1 MKIWQTISL
10 IAAIFSS
17 LGLISSCGDSSLDT
31 LTGGGIGGTG
41 YVSSGTI
48 TAFGSIVVN
57 GVTFDTKEARIFVSG
72 KEKGTGQQ
80 ALLNYLD
87 LGQVVLVE
95 GTADESSGIASHVR
109 YTPNVVGPVTSIVDI
124 GPRIKRFTV
133 LGQTIIGNSNTIVRS
148 GSLEAIQK
156 NNLIEVSGLVDEEGT
171 IRAIY
176 IKKLANSFDPSMEIE
191 VKGRM
196 QHLDLVNKTFQINEL
211 IISYSQANFIDL
223 TEEELLNNSN
233 QWVHVR
239 GRMESNNYVVAA
251 EIQPAPES
259 RITNAEWADLEA
271 FITDFISE
279 DDFVVGL
286 VKAKIHENAR
296 FEGGGKQDLRRG
308 LKIRIKGRVVNKV
321 LWAQYIDIS
330 Q

>member
-10 IAAIFSS
+10 IVAIFSS

-31 LTGGGIGGTG
+31 LAGGGIGGTG
-41 YVSSGTI
+41 YGSSGTI

-57 GVTFDTKEARIFVSG
+57 GVTFETTEARIFISG

-80 ALLNYLD
+80 VLLNYLD

-109 YTPNVVGPVTSIVDI
+109 YTPNVVGPVTVIEDI
-124 GPRIKRFTV
+124 GPKIKRFTV
-133 LGQTIIGNSNTIVRS
+133 LGQTILANSNTIVRP
-148 GSLEAIQK
+148 GSLEAIQE
-156 NNLIEVSGLVDEEGT
+156 NNLIEVSGLVNEEGM
-171 IRAIY
+171 IRANY
-176 IKKLANSFDPSMEIE
+176 IKKVGNYFDPSTEME
-191 VKGRM
+191 VKGKM
-196 QHLDLVNKTFQINEL
+196 QHLDLANKTFQINEL
-211 IISYSQANFIDL
+211 IISYHQANLIDL
-223 TEEELLNNSN
+223 TEGSLLANSN

-239 GRMESNNYVVAA
+239 GRMESNNYVVAS
-251 EIQPAPES
+251 EVQPAPEN
-259 RITNAEWADLEA
+259 RINTAEWADLETY
-271 FITDFISE
+271 ITDFISE

-296 FEGGGKQDLRRG
+296 FEGGRRQDLRRG

-321 LWAQYIDIS
+321 LLAQYIFIY